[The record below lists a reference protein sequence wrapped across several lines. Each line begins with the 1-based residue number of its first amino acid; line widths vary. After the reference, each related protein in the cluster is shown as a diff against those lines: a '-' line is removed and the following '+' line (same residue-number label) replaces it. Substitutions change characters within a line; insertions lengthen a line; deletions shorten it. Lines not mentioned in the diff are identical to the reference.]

1 MELSKD
7 VENAIT
13 DAVAKAIACQMK
25 LHSDI
30 AEKKIS
36 ENLDVFTAR
45 LDKINDKMERTEKT
59 QAVVNNK
66 LNIMDGFI
74 NNVWKENA
82 GIRKEH
88 EELLKK
94 VKESQR
100 KMEVAE
106 NKADDLEQYGRKTM
120 LDINGFRRLAD
131 KVL

>member
-13 DAVAKAIACQMK
+13 EAVAKAITCQMK

-30 AEKKIS
+30 VEQKLS

-45 LDKINDKMERTEKT
+45 LDKINDKMEKIEKT

-66 LNIMDGFI
+66 LDTMDGFI
-74 NNVWKENA
+74 NNVWKENK

-100 KMEVAE
+100 KIEAE
-106 NKADDLEQYGRKTM
+106 NKRFPCSPNWLTKTPG
-120 LDINGFRRLAD
+120 N
-131 KVL
+131 